1 MRGVFHLCRTDA
13 ASAKLG
19 SGLTLCPQISR
30 NLSLL
35 LQMSQFRWRLFWT
48 LTILLVL
55 ILMAVLVMASGQPG
69 STTAL
74 LSSTV
79 RTDLDPVVE
88 TLPAATPTAV
98 SFAVSP
104 VNPQSTSPAFVGTV
118 ELWHSWAGKDGD
130 ALTAIVDRFYQANP
144 TIQVETVFVDYGD
157 LAQSYTEAVQG
168 GDGPDLILAP
178 NWWLR
183 ELAAAEVLLPIDNQV
198 TAQERMQFI
207 PASIE
212 NLVWEG
218 MLYGLPTDY
227 ELVALYFNR
236 RLLDESNLPGTVD
249 DLIELTLESPFQG
262 AGIYSNFYHLVW
274 GVAAYGG
281 NLFDADGR
289 VILEQSPGTAEF
301 LNWLKKAEST
311 PGIFVSLDYGMLME
325 RFKKEEFALFIDGPW
340 SLGELRQRFGQ
351 DLGVSTLPD
360 GRSGPARPWLSADG
374 VFLNPSTTV
383 DQQELAL
390 TLARHVTNAE
400 SATLIAQIAGR
411 LPAHRDADFNGDAL
425 LTGFA
430 EQAGSAVSQPHHP
443 ELDEVWGYAND
454 MITQVLRGSK
464 TPEEAVLEASTLI
477 NEANGK

>member
-19 SGLTLCPQISR
+19 TGLTLCPQISR

-55 ILMAVLVMASGQPG
+55 MLMAVLVMASGQPD
-69 STTAL
+69 STTAR

-88 TLPAATPTAV
+88 TPPAAAPTAA
-98 SFAVSP
+98 SSADSP
-104 VNPQSTSPAFVGTV
+104 VNRLSISPAFVGTV

-130 ALTAIVDRFYQANP
+130 ALAAIVDRFRQANP
-144 TIQVETVFVDYGD
+144 KIQVETVFVDYGD

-183 ELAAAEVLLPIDNQV
+183 ELAAAKVLLPIDNQV

-236 RLLDESNLPGTVD
+236 RLLDESNLPGTTD
-249 DLIELTLESPFQG
+249 DLIELALESPFQG

-301 LNWLKKAEST
+301 LTWLKEAEST

-325 RFKKEEFALFIDGPW
+325 RFKKEEFALFLDGPW

-351 DLGVSTLPD
+351 DLGVSTLPA

-374 VFLNPSTTV
+374 VFLNPSRTI
-383 DQQELAL
+383 DQQKLAL
-390 TLARHVTNAE
+390 TLARHLTNAE
-400 SATLIAQIAGR
+400 SGSLVAQIAGR
-411 LPAHRDADFNGDAL
+411 LPAHRDADLSGTPL
-425 LTGFA
+425 LAGFA
-430 EQAGSAVSQPHHP
+430 IQAGNAIPQPHYP
-443 ELDEVWGYAND
+443 ELDEVWGYATD
-454 MITQVLRGSK
+454 MITQVLRGSAI
-464 TPEEAVLEASTLI
+464 PEEAVLEASTLI

>member
-1 MRGVFHLCRTDA
+1 
-13 ASAKLG
+13 
-19 SGLTLCPQISR
+19 
-30 NLSLL
+30 LSH
-35 LQMSQFRWRLFWT
+35 
-48 LTILLVL
+48 
-55 ILMAVLVMASGQPG
+55 
-69 STTAL
+69 TT
-74 LSSTV
+74 
-79 RTDLDPVVE
+79 
-88 TLPAATPTAV
+88 
-98 SFAVSP
+98 
-104 VNPQSTSPAFVGTV
+104 
-118 ELWHSWAGKDGD
+118 
-130 ALTAIVDRFYQANP
+130 
-144 TIQVETVFVDYGD
+144 
-157 LAQSYTEAVQG
+157 QG

-183 ELAAAEVLLPIDNQV
+183 ELAAAKVLLPIDNQV
-198 TAQERMQFI
+198 TAQERIQFI

-218 MLYGLPTDY
+218 ALYGLPTDY

-249 DLIELTLESPFQG
+249 DLIELALESPFQG

-281 NLFDADGR
+281 NLFNADGR

-301 LNWLKKAEST
+301 LTWLKKAEST

-351 DLGVSTLPD
+351 DLGVSTLPA

-374 VFLNPSTTV
+374 IFLNPSRTT

-390 TLARHVTNAE
+390 IFARHITNAE
-400 SATLIAQIAGR
+400 SASLIAQIAGR
-411 LPAHRDADFNGDAL
+411 LPANKEADLNGDAL
-425 LTGFA
+425 LAGFA
-430 EQAGSAVSQPHHP
+430 EQAGSAASQPHHP
-443 ELDEVWGYAND
+443 DLDEVWGYAND

-464 TPEEAVLEASTLI
+464 TPEEAVIEASTLI

>member
-19 SGLTLCPQISR
+19 TGLTHCPRSSR
-30 NLSLL
+30 DLSLS

-48 LTILLVL
+48 LSILLVL
-55 ILMAVLVMASGQPG
+55 MLVAVLVMTSGQPG
-69 STTAL
+69 PTTAF

-79 RTDLDPVVE
+79 RTNLDPSVE
-88 TLPAATPTAV
+88 TLPAAAPTAV
-98 SFAVSP
+98 SFADSP
-104 VNPQSTSPAFVGTV
+104 EDLPPTSAAFFGTV

-130 ALTAIVDRFYQANP
+130 ALAAIVDRFHQTNP
-144 TIQVETVFVDYGD
+144 NIEVETVFVDYGD

-168 GDGPDLILAP
+168 GGGPDLILAP

-183 ELAAAEVLLPIDNQV
+183 ELAAAKVIMPVDIQV

-218 MLYGLPTDY
+218 RLYGLPTDY

-249 DLIELTLESPFQG
+249 DLIELALESPFQG

-281 NLFDADGR
+281 EIFDTDGR

-301 LNWLKKAEST
+301 LTWLKRADST

-325 RFKKEEFALFIDGPW
+325 RFKKEEFALFMDGPW

-351 DLGVSTLPD
+351 DLGVSALPA
-360 GRSGPARPWLSADG
+360 GLSGPARPWLSADG
-374 VFLNPSTTV
+374 VFLNPSRTT

-390 TLARHVTNAE
+390 TLARHLTNAE
-400 SATLIAQIAGR
+400 SGSLVAQIAGR
-411 LPAHRDADFNGDAL
+411 LPAHKDADLSGTPL
-425 LTGFA
+425 LAGFA
-430 EQAGSAVSQPHHP
+430 IQAGNAIPQPHNP
-443 ELDEVWGYAND
+443 ELDEVWGYATD
-454 MITQVLRGSK
+454 MITQVLRGSA